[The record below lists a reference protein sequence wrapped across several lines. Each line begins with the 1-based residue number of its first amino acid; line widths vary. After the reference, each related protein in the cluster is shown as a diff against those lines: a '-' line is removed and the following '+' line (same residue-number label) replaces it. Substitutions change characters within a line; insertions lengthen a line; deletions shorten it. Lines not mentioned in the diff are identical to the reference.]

1 MKRTETRPVYIK
13 GIQLGGQDKC
23 LIQSMTN
30 TLTKDIQATI
40 KQINSLA
47 TLGCDLVR
55 IAVLDEEDAHAIK
68 EIVQNVSVP
77 LVADIHFNYRLA
89 LIAIE
94 NGIHKIRLNPGNIG
108 NPEHIKL
115 IVDACKEKGI
125 PIRIGI
131 NSGSLEKNI
140 LAKYTEPCAEAMIES
155 AKYHI
160 DLLEKFCFY
169 DIVLSFKSSD
179 VLLTID
185 AYQKAAQIF
194 PYPLHLGVT
203 EAGTLLKSAIK
214 SSAALGTLLS
224 QGIGDTIRISVSDA
238 PEEELIVA
246 KQLLRAFNLYR
257 KTVNLISCPTC
268 GRLQY
273 DMLPIVKEIEVYLDT
288 LSLDISVAVM
298 GCPVNG
304 PMEAARAD
312 IGIAGGYHEALL
324 FRKGQFIRTV
334 PQKDIVQELIVE
346 IEKIKN
352 SIERISSKRT

>member
-1 MKRTETRPVYIK
+1 MKRTDTRPVFIK
-13 GIQLGGQDKC
+13 GIQMGGQDKC

-30 TLTKDIQATI
+30 TKTKDVEATI
-40 KQINSLA
+40 NQINRLA

-55 IAVLDEEDAHAIK
+55 IAVLDEDDANAIK
-68 EIVQNVSVP
+68 QIVQSVNVP

-89 LIAIE
+89 LIAID
-94 NGIHKIRLNPGNIG
+94 NGIHKIRLNPGNIS

-115 IVDACKEKGI
+115 IVDACKQKSI

-131 NSGSLEKNI
+131 NAGSLEKNI
-140 LAKYTEPCAEAMIES
+140 LIKYKEPCAEAMIES
-155 AKYHI
+155 AQYHI
-160 DLLEKFCFY
+160 GLLEALDFY

-185 AYQKAAQIF
+185 TYKKAADIF
-194 PYPLHLGVT
+194 SYPLHLGVT

-224 QGIGDTIRISVSDA
+224 LGIGDTIRISISDT
-238 PEEELIVA
+238 PEEEIMVA

-273 DMLPIVKEIEVYLDT
+273 DMLPIIKKIESYLDT

-298 GCPVNG
+298 GCAVNG

-312 IGIAGGYHEALL
+312 IGVAGGYKEALL
-324 FRKGQFIRTV
+324 FKKGQFIKTI
-334 PQKDIVQELIVE
+334 PQENIVEELISE
-346 IEKIKN
+346 IEKMKN
-352 SIERISSKRT
+352 PT